1 MHSLKKTKMINK
13 KNAILFFLIA
23 SLFVITTMLTGCYS
37 VGSSV
42 NEIKDAFNY
51 PNPFSPTSEDINYR
65 STDIQFTFVN
75 NSAVTKLNTTIRIKD
90 INGRLV
96 WYFNTDAEITDT
108 SSGSET
114 PINIMWTGKNNVGET
129 ASQGIYTAEVTIQT
143 LEAEEG
149 GFGGDSLSTE
159 INIAVE

>member
-1 MHSLKKTKMINK
+1 MINK
-13 KNAILFFLIA
+13 KNAILFFLITF
-23 SLFVITTMLTGCYS
+23 LFLVTTMLTGCYG
-37 VGSSV
+37 VGTSV

-65 STDIQFTFVN
+65 STNVQFTFVN

-96 WYFNTDAEITDT
+96 WYFNTDANITDT
-108 SSGSET
+108 TAGDET
-114 PINIMWTGKNNVGET
+114 PINIMWTGKNNEGET
-129 ASQGIYTAEVTIQT
+129 VSQGIYTAEIILQT

-149 GFGGDSLSTE
+149 GFGGDALSTE